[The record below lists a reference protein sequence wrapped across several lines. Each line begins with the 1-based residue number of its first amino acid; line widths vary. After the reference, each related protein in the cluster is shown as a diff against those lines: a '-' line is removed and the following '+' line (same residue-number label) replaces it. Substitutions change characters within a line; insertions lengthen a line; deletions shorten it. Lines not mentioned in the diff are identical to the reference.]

1 MVRAADIERCGQ
13 VLAEAAASPARV
25 IVFGSYARGTADA
38 DSDLDF
44 LVIEQHVHDRT
55 GEAVRLRR
63 ALPPLGVP
71 VDVLVMS
78 EEHAAKRAQ
87 VKGSTVARAL
97 TEGRVLARA

>member
-1 MVRAADIERCGQ
+1 MVRAVDIERCGH

-44 LVIEQHVHDRT
+44 LVIEQHVDDRT

-97 TEGRVLARA
+97 TEGRVLARP